1 MSRAMSSPNGDGASS
16 PTRRRGR
23 DERGLSISPFVVVI
37 MSSLIVT
44 AGLVIDGGQKIS
56 AASRAESAAAG
67 ASRAAGNAAATQ
79 QLGGRDPASSAVLA
93 GRAYLAGQP
102 GVRGTVTLAAGV
114 ITVSTYADQ
123 PTIFL
128 SMIGIDSVRGTG
140 SAKANIVATGERR

>member
-1 MSRAMSSPNGDGASS
+1 MRVVRTAAASR
-16 PTRRRGR
+16 PTHRHC

-37 MSSLIVT
+37 MGSLIIT

-79 QLGGRDPASSAVLA
+79 QLGGRDPAGSAVLA
-93 GRAYLAGQP
+93 GRAYLVGQP
-102 GVRGTVTLAAGV
+102 GVHGMVTLAGGV
-114 ITVSTYADQ
+114 VTVTTYADQ

-140 SAKANIVATGERR
+140 SAKASIVATGERR